1 MEIQR
6 KTKLNENAFS
16 ILFGDWWPKIKPF
29 FFQGGFDSIFAK
41 LKQDSARGKKI
52 LPSSENVFR
61 AFKEC
66 SIDDV
71 RLILVGACPY
81 HSMKDNIIIADG
93 LCLSCGNT
101 NYPQPSLDY
110 FLSSIEKELYD
121 GLCIPCNRKFD
132 LSYLSQKEGVLLL
145 NAGLTVE
152 HMKPMSHNLLWES
165 FMKYLFQN
173 VFDTL
178 GVPIVLM
185 GNDAQKLEK
194 YISPFSTILR
204 VSHPASAAYKN
215 EDYWDSKGIFK
226 EINKILEY
234 KHGRGINWFDESEE
248 IPF

>member
-1 MEIQR
+1 MEN
-6 KTKLNENAFS
+6 KSKLSWEKFES
-16 ILFGDWWPKIKPF
+16 LFGSWSSKIKPF
-29 FFQGGFDSIFAK
+29 FFSGGFDEIFAK

-52 LPSSENVFR
+52 FPSSENVFR
-61 AFKEC
+61 AFREC
-66 SIDDV
+66 PIDEIRV
-71 RLILVGACPY
+71 ILVGACPY
-81 HSMKDNIIIADG
+81 HSMKDSIIIADG

-110 FLSSIEKELYD
+110 FLSSIETELYN
-121 GLCIPCNRKFD
+121 GLCVPCNRKFD
-132 LSYLSQKEGVLLL
+132 LSYLSNNEGVLLL

-152 HMKPMSHNLLWES
+152 HMKPMSHNLLWEP
-165 FMKYLFQN
+165 FMKYLFEN
-173 VFDTL
+173 VFDAL

-215 EDYWDSKGIFK
+215 EDYWDSKGLFQ
-226 EINKILEY
+226 ELDYILRH
-234 KHGRGINWFDESEE
+234 KHGKGINWFDESEE